1 MWQSVGFCGNL
12 RHLHIICTV
21 VLSVCQK
28 KKHVPRNEKIDIGL
42 KIADFKAIFFTFSK
56 SIIFPKNL
64 NQEEGGNSR
73 LPKIKEDSMPKL
85 KRTVIVR

>member
-1 MWQSVGFCGNL
+1 MAFVEILDIYTLFAQLSF
-12 RHLHIICTV
+12 
-21 VLSVCQK
+21 LSVK

-85 KRTVIVR
+85 KRKIIVR